1 MILFWRE
8 WMIMKINIFYGPK
21 KGFENKIPSEIM
33 TLQEFV
39 LKYDNKKKTVLLKTD
54 DENDYF
60 ENTEKENIECLVAFS
75 ESYAGI
81 TESAV
86 LSFNTL
92 LNECNINEVYL
103 QNPPKS
109 IVKLIEEH
117 YGEVNYEFYP
127 YEKLDKK
134 DFLKINNEFD
144 NRIIGQEKAKRKIL
158 IALYPLIK
166 GYNNGKPITLMF
178 YGNSGV
184 GKTETAKFISGIL
197 GEKLFRKQ
205 FSMFQNVKFSEYLF
219 GGSHMQSSFAK
230 DLLERES
237 NIILLDEFDK
247 AANLFHEAFY
257 QLFDEAIF
265 EDNNYEVEL
274 EDSIII
280 CTSNYHSPS
289 EIRKNIGDP
298 LYYRFD
304 AIINFQDLTNDSIE
318 KIIEID
324 VNRKYEKLNED
335 DKKMIDKEKIINLF
349 KNSSH
354 KLTNYRQISNLI
366 EEKINSVLLDNFI
379 ENGE

>member
-1 MILFWRE
+1 
-8 WMIMKINIFYGPK
+8 MKINIFFGPK
-21 KGFENKIPSEIM
+21 KEFENIIPSEMM

-39 LKYDNKKKTVLLKTD
+39 LKYDTKKNTVLVKTGD
-54 DENDYF
+54 RSDFYGI
-60 ENTEKENIECLVAFS
+60 TEKESIECLVAFS

-86 LSFNTL
+86 LSFNNL
-92 LNECNINEVYL
+92 LNECEINEVYL

-109 IVKLIEEH
+109 ILKLIEN
-117 YGEVNYEFYP
+117 YYDDVNYEYHM
-127 YEKLDKK
+127 YKSLTKK
-134 DFLKINNEFD
+134 DFFKINNEFD
-144 NRIIGQEKAKRKIL
+144 NRIIGQEKAKKKIL
-158 IALYPLIK
+158 IALYPLIN
-166 GYNNGKPITLMF
+166 GYNNRKPITLMF
-178 YGNSGV
+178 YGKSGV
-184 GKTETAKFISGIL
+184 GKTETAKFISDIL

-257 QLFDEAIF
+257 QLFDEAFF
-265 EDNNYEVEL
+265 EDNNYEVKL

-280 CTSNYHSPS
+280 CTSNYHSPD

-304 AIINFQDLTNDSIE
+304 AIINFQDLSTDSIE
-318 KIIEID
+318 KIIEMII
-324 VNRKYEKLNED
+324 NEKYVKLKED
-335 DKKMIDKEKIINLF
+335 DRKLINKDEIITLF
-349 KNSSH
+349 KKNSH
-354 KLTNYRQISNLI
+354 KLTNSRQISNLI
-366 EEKINSVLLDNFI
+366 EEKINSVLIDNFI
-379 ENGE
+379 ETEEWG

>member
-1 MILFWRE
+1 
-8 WMIMKINIFYGPK
+8 MKINIFFGPK
-21 KGFENKIPSEIM
+21 KEFENIIPSEMM

-39 LKYDNKKKTVLLKTD
+39 LKYDTKKNTVLVKTGD
-54 DENDYF
+54 RSDFYGI
-60 ENTEKENIECLVAFS
+60 TEKESIECLVAFS

-86 LSFNTL
+86 LSFNNL
-92 LNECNINEVYL
+92 LNECEINEVYL

-109 IVKLIEEH
+109 ILKLIEN
-117 YGEVNYEFYP
+117 YYDDVNYEYHM
-127 YEKLDKK
+127 YKSLTKK

-144 NRIIGQEKAKRKIL
+144 NRIIGQEKAKKKIL
-158 IALYPLIK
+158 IALYPLIN
-166 GYNNGKPITLMF
+166 GYNNRKPITLMF
-178 YGNSGV
+178 YGKSGV
-184 GKTETAKFISGIL
+184 GKTETAKFISDIL

-257 QLFDEAIF
+257 QLFDEAFF
-265 EDNNYEVEL
+265 EDNNYEVKL

-280 CTSNYHSPS
+280 CTSNYHSPD

-304 AIINFQDLTNDSIE
+304 AIINFQDLSTDSIE
-318 KIIEID
+318 KIIEMII
-324 VNRKYEKLNED
+324 NEKYVKLKED
-335 DKKMIDKEKIINLF
+335 DRKLINKDEIITLF
-349 KNSSH
+349 KKNSH
-354 KLTNYRQISNLI
+354 KLTNSRQISNLI
-366 EEKINSVLLDNFI
+366 EEKINSVLIDNFI
-379 ENGE
+379 ETEEWG

>member
-1 MILFWRE
+1 MVV
-8 WMIMKINIFYGPK
+8 KINIFYGPK
-21 KGFENKIPSEIM
+21 KEFEDIIPSEIM
-33 TLQEFV
+33 TLHEFV
-39 LKYDNKKKTVLLKTD
+39 LKYDTKKNTVHVKTGEGSD
-54 DENDYF
+54 FF
-60 ENTEKENIECLVAFS
+60 ETTEKENIECLVAFS

-86 LSFNTL
+86 LSFNSL
-92 LNECNINEVYL
+92 LNECDISEVYL

-109 IVKLIEEH
+109 IVKLIEEQ
-117 YGEVNYEFYP
+117 YEEVNYDYYP

-134 DFLKINNEFD
+134 DFLKINKEFD
-144 NRIIGQEKAKRKIL
+144 NRIVGQEKAKRKIL

-184 GKTETAKFISGIL
+184 GKTETAKFISDIL

-265 EDNNYEVEL
+265 EDNNYEVKL

-280 CTSNYHSPS
+280 CTSNYHSTG

-304 AIINFQDLTNDSIE
+304 AVINFQDLSIDSIE
-318 KIIEID
+318 K
-324 VNRKYEKLNED
+324 NN
-335 DKKMIDKEKIINLF
+335 
-349 KNSSH
+349 
-354 KLTNYRQISNLI
+354 
-366 EEKINSVLLDNFI
+366 
-379 ENGE
+379 